1 MAGGGAFRGSS
12 RLLFGER
19 ACRLRN
25 DRGTTERWREKESE
39 SERNKEK
46 REKKNDVRVR
56 VYARVSLRVSLFVI

>member
-25 DRGTTERWREKESE
+25 DRGTTERWKEKE

-46 REKKNDVRVR
+46 REKKDDVRVR